1 MTKMKQ
7 VKQAKGAKQAKQA
20 KQNNG
25 YEQNKMKQVKPL
37 NLQKK
42 TIEMK

>member
-7 VKQAKGAKQAKQA
+7 VKQAKGAKQA

-42 TIEMK
+42 NN

>member
-7 VKQAKGAKQAKQA
+7 VKQAKGAKQA

-42 TIEMK
+42 QLK

>member
-7 VKQAKGAKQAKQA
+7 VKQAKGAKQA

-42 TIEMK
+42 KQLK

>member
-7 VKQAKGAKQAKQA
+7 VKQAKGAKQA

-42 TIEMK
+42 KNN

>member
-7 VKQAKGAKQAKQA
+7 VKQAKGAKQAKQ
-20 KQNNG
+20 NNG
-25 YEQNKMKQVKPL
+25 YEQNKMLQVKPL

>member
-7 VKQAKGAKQAKQA
+7 VKQAKGAKQAKQ
-20 KQNNG
+20 NSG

-42 TIEMK
+42 NN

>member
-7 VKQAKGAKQAKQA
+7 VKQAKGAKQA

-25 YEQNKMKQVKPL
+25 YEQNKMKQVKPCIEST
-37 NLQKK
+37 KK

>member
-7 VKQAKGAKQAKQA
+7 VKQAKGAKQA

-42 TIEMK
+42 KTIEMK

>member
-7 VKQAKGAKQAKQA
+7 VTQAKGAKQA

>member
-7 VKQAKGAKQAKQA
+7 VKQAKGAKQA

-42 TIEMK
+42 TMK

>member
-7 VKQAKGAKQAKQA
+7 VKQAKGEKQA

>member
-7 VKQAKGAKQAKQA
+7 VKQAKGAKQA

>member
-7 VKQAKGAKQAKQA
+7 VKQAKGAKQA

-42 TIEMK
+42 TIEIK

>member
-7 VKQAKGAKQAKQA
+7 VKQAKGAKQAKQ
-20 KQNNG
+20 NNG
-25 YEQNKMKQVKPL
+25 YEQNKMKYLKPL